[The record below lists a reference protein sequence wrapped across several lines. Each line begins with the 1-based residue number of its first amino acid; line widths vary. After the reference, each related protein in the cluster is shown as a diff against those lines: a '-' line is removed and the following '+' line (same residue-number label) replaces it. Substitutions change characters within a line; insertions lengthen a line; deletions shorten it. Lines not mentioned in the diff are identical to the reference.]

1 MAEFAHSGVRH
12 REHRSRDAC
21 QVNSLCEENH
31 CYTWVEL

>member
-21 QVNSLCEENH
+21 QVNFLCEEII
-31 CYTWVEL
+31 VILG